1 MNYTLFEEEKTC
13 IFIVNNMCG
22 YNVQQMK
29 INQSNGQREIRFV
42 VIIQINQLDS
52 KRHHRTNWWTDD
64 WLVEENRI
72 NDWELKVDWR
82 LVKNLHNCYYH
93 HCGSASSVDRYS
105 MALEIVVAVVIE
117 PIARQVVMESIAVDQ
132 MVTMLLE
139 W

>member
-1 MNYTLFEEEKTC
+1 MNYALFEEEKTF

-64 WLVEENRI
+64 
-72 NDWELKVDWR
+72 
-82 LVKNLHNCYYH
+82 
-93 HCGSASSVDRYS
+93 
-105 MALEIVVAVVIE
+105 
-117 PIARQVVMESIAVDQ
+117 
-132 MVTMLLE
+132 
-139 W
+139 